1 MFCLQ
6 SAYLVGIADP
16 ASQPGRPGLVDQS
29 QFARANQAIQM
40 ACSNLTNPASSQ
52 QQVKKKKKKTNA
64 SRYNIR
70 NFILPGVSFELADA
84 CNNTCLS
91 VGHTRNSCM
100 NKNSF
105 ITRMHHLTK
114 HTDVRVVTGCGRYY
128 LWQKKKKIVPYKNQ
142 GYLCLRNSIDTVFL

>member
-52 QQVKKKKKKTNA
+52 QQVKKKKKKLTPPDII
-64 SRYNIR
+64 YV
-70 NFILPGVSFELADA
+70 IL
-84 CNNTCLS
+84 
-91 VGHTRNSCM
+91 
-100 NKNSF
+100 
-105 ITRMHHLTK
+105 
-114 HTDVRVVTGCGRYY
+114 YY
-128 LWQKKKKIVPYKNQ
+128 LECLLSLLMPAIIPAYPLAILEIVA
-142 GYLCLRNSIDTVFL
+142 